1 MTVRRANTRY
11 RFGSIDSLGFEHVT
25 FVPFGNKLVDR
36 QVMTKEDKAWLNAY
50 HQECRDV
57 LEPLLVRDSKTL
69 AWIERET
76 EPL

>member
-11 RFGSIDSLGFEHVT
+11 RFGNIDSLGFEHVT
-25 FVPFGNKLVDR
+25 FVPFGHRLVDR
-36 QVMTKEDKAWLNAY
+36 QVMTKEDKVWLNAY